1 MEISSG
7 FLIVGLLMALV
18 GAILIYKSLRAS
30 PHELTEDNDG
40 VRYIGPIPI
49 IVNGGRKWILAAVM
63 ITAVIII
70 YLVTKSMYPELLGGV
85 SVG

>member
-30 PHELTEDNDG
+30 PSEVTEENDG

-49 IVNGGRKWILAAVM
+49 MVNGERKWILVALI
-63 ITAVIII
+63 ITSVIIL
-70 YLVTKSMYPELLGGV
+70 YLVTKSVYPELLGGV
-85 SVG
+85 TVG